1 MDINIR
7 DIKKLI
13 DLLDNSSV
21 DEIEIS
27 HGEES
32 IRLSCQMQAVTTT
45 HMAPV
50 APAPIVQAAPIAN
63 TPDTTNAPATTD
75 APPAIPCGH
84 QVKSPMVG
92 TFYLSPSPD
101 ASPFVEVGKRV
112 NVGDT
117 ICIIEAMKTM
127 NQIEADKA
135 GVVKE
140 VLLEDGTPVEF
151 DQPLVVIGDE

>member
-27 HGEES
+27 QGEES
-32 IRLSCQMQAVTTT
+32 IRLSRQMQAVTTT

-50 APAPIVQAAPIAN
+50 APVPVVQAAAEAAG
-63 TPDTTNAPATTD
+63 TPAASEAPA
-75 APPAIPCGH
+75 AVPCGH

-92 TFYLSPSPD
+92 TFYRAPSPD
-101 ASPFVEVGKRV
+101 AASFVEVGKRV

>member
-27 HGEES
+27 QGEES
-32 IRLSCQMQAVTTT
+32 IRLSRQMQAVTTT

-50 APAPIVQAAPIAN
+50 AAAPLVQAAPAMA
-63 TPDTTNAPATTD
+63 TPEAAGTPAASEAPA
-75 APPAIPCGH
+75 AVPCGH

-92 TFYLSPSPD
+92 TFYRAPSPD
-101 ASPFVEVGKRV
+101 AAPFVEVGKRV

-151 DQPLVVIGDE
+151 DQLLVVIGDE

>member
-27 HGEES
+27 QGDEA
-32 IRLSCQMQAVTTT
+32 IRLSRQMQAVATT

-50 APAPIVQAAPIAN
+50 AAAPIVQAAPVAS
-63 TPDTTNAPATTD
+63 TEAASVD
-75 APPAIPCGH
+75 AASEKPVAAPCGH

-92 TFYLSPSPD
+92 TFYRSPSPE
-101 ASPFVEVGKRV
+101 AGPFVEVGKRV
-112 NVGDT
+112 SVGDT

-127 NQIEADKA
+127 NQIETDKA
-135 GVVKE
+135 GIIKE

-151 DQPLVVIGDE
+151 DQPLVIIGDE